1 MHSAISVLVL
11 RSLNAITKEATI
23 VAMILGRA
31 SPDPGLRPQ
40 VELSSSN
47 AGGLRDLLGIGKALP
62 GQRITAEEAPPPL
75 LQIEP
80 TCPSRDEDVVDARMR
95 FEPSARLETVMAAE
109 IIADDEDVAGGIVG
123 FDVGEP
129 RDVALGVA

>member
-1 MHSAISVLVL
+1 
-11 RSLNAITKEATI
+11 
-23 VAMILGRA
+23 MILGRA

-47 AGGLRDLLGIGKALP
+47 AGGLCDLLGIGKALP

-80 TCPSRDEDVVDARMR
+80 TGPSRDEDVVDARML
-95 FEPSARLETVMAAE
+95 FEPGARLETVMAAE

-123 FDVGEP
+123 FDVGEQG
-129 RDVALGVA
+129 DVALGVA

>member
-1 MHSAISVLVL
+1 M
-11 RSLNAITKEATI
+11 
-23 VAMILGRA
+23 AMILGRA

-80 TCPSRDEDVVDARMR
+80 TCPGRDEDVVDARMR
-95 FEPSARLETVMAAE
+95 FEPGARLETVMAAE
-109 IIADDEDVAGGIVG
+109 IIADDEDIADGIVG
-123 FDVGEP
+123 FDVGKQG
-129 RDVALGVA
+129 DVALGVA

>member
-1 MHSAISVLVL
+1 M
-11 RSLNAITKEATI
+11 
-23 VAMILGRA
+23 AMILGRA

-47 AGGLRDLLGIGKALP
+47 AGGLRDLLGIGLALP

-80 TCPSRDEDVVDARMR
+80 TCPSRDKDVVDARMR
-95 FEPSARLETVMAAE
+95 FEPSARLETVMEA
-109 IIADDEDVAGGIVG
+109 
-123 FDVGEP
+123 
-129 RDVALGVA
+129 RDYR

>member
-1 MHSAISVLVL
+1 
-11 RSLNAITKEATI
+11 
-23 VAMILGRA
+23 MILGRA

-47 AGGLRDLLGIGKALP
+47 AGGLRDLLGRGLALP

-80 TCPSRDEDVVDARMR
+80 TCPVGIKTWWMRGCASSQVRVSRLLW
-95 FEPSARLETVMAAE
+95 RLA

-123 FDVGEP
+123 FDVGEQGGG
-129 RDVALGVA
+129 AL